1 VTACGVGL
9 ILEQV
14 KGSIVMGQSWSGIR
28 KLLEEDLLCEA
39 LRGRVQYFITKYNN
53 AHDESGRVAV
63 RVDGVEV
70 LKGNEFIYYRDYLPL
85 ENALKKELGVPRRA
99 WNGRGFLNKEENEK
113 VEELIKQ
120 QMLEQGD
127 FSVWQF
133 TDALQEYKNNPI
145 KESLSSLNPIVR
157 MFAILDRRV
166 GKRTLQRLEQEMEQ
180 QPEWLRFFYQLRMS
194 AE

>member
-1 VTACGVGL
+1 
-9 ILEQV
+9 
-14 KGSIVMGQSWSGIR
+14 MGQSWSGVR

-63 RVDGVEV
+63 RVDGFEV
-70 LKGNEFIYYRDYLPL
+70 LKGNEFIYYRDYLPM
-85 ENALKKELGVPRRA
+85 ENALKKELGVPRRT
-99 WNGRGFLNKEENEK
+99 WNGRGFLNEEENEK

-120 QMLEQGD
+120 QMLEQGE

-145 KESLSSLNPIVR
+145 KDSLSSLNPIVR

-166 GKRTLQRLEQEMEQ
+166 GKRTLQRLEHEMEK
-180 QPEWLRFFYQLRMS
+180 QPEWLRFFYHLRKS